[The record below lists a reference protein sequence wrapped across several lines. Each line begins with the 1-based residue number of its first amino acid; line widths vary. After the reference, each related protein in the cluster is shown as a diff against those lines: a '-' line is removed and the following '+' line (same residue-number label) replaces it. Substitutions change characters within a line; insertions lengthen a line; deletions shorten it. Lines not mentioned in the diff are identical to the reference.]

1 MTAVWIMSY
10 LFTTMMGGIAV
21 LAAAYYLI
29 NRSERKQ
36 ARENLSSDNAKNL
49 ASDIVAAQ
57 DLYV

>member
-10 LFTTMMGGIAV
+10 LFASMCGAIAV

-36 ARENLSSDNAKNL
+36 ARENLRADNAKNL
-49 ASDIVAAQ
+49 TRD
-57 DLYV
+57 DLSVGNLY